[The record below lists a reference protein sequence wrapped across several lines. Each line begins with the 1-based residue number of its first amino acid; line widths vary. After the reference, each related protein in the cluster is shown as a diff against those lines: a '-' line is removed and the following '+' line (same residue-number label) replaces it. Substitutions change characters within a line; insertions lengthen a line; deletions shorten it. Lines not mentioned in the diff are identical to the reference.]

1 MTFYLFQVLTGLKI
15 SLDNK
20 YYAIKIANKNG
31 MKANYEKVNEW
42 GLYKAIFGIANIL
55 FML

>member
-31 MKANYEKVNEW
+31 MKANYEKVNE
-42 GLYKAIFGIANIL
+42 
-55 FML
+55 